1 MTHDGDVLIGGNMLV
16 LRSSGASPFVRKVRI
31 AADILGFTDRI
42 QVVEADTMNP
52 APDLLGQNPLGKIPT
67 LVLENGETLYDSA
80 VIVEYL
86 DALAGGDKI
95 IPAGWSR
102 FEALRLQALADGI
115 MEAALLQVYE
125 TRWRPEEH
133 RVQKWVEHQKGKVE
147 RALAVAQASYAMP
160 GARVDVGRIALA
172 CALGYLDLRHEGRW
186 RQSHPKLVPWLDDF
200 AKRVPAFEKTRAA
213 PA

>member
-1 MTHDGDVLIGGNMLV
+1 MLV

-31 AADILGFTDRI
+31 AADLLGLDDRI

-80 VIVEYL
+80 VILDYL
-86 DALAGGDKI
+86 DALAGGGKI
-95 IPAGWSR
+95 IPPGWSR
-102 FEALRLQALADGI
+102 YEALRLEALADGI
-115 MEAALLQVYE
+115 MEAALLIVYE
-125 TRWRPEEH
+125 GRWRPAEH
-133 RVQKWVEHQKGKVE
+133 RVEKWVDHQKAKVE
-147 RALAVAQASYAMP
+147 RALDFAQARYATP
-160 GARVDVGRIALA
+160 GGPVHVGQIALA

-186 RQSHPKLVPWLDDF
+186 RQSHPKLVAWLDDF
-200 AKRVPAFEKTRAA
+200 AKRVPAFEKTKVT